1 MSLFDKIFGGAEE
14 ENKDSKIGWRQLT
27 DLGQLNEILE
37 ISNEKPVVIFK
48 HSTRCSI
55 SSMAKSRF
63 ESNWNTE
70 LSKVSIYYLDLIAH
84 RNISNE
90 IAELTGIEHQSPQA
104 IVLKNK
110 EVIYDASHSEIS
122 AKAIENLISA

>member
-1 MSLFDKIFGGAEE
+1 MGLFSSFKSSDKVAFPWIELTSSE
-14 ENKDSKIGWRQLT
+14 QLKQAIET
-27 DLGQLNEILE
+27 SVDHPIIL
-37 ISNEKPVVIFK
+37 FK

-55 SSMAKSRF
+55 STIAKSRF
-63 ESNWNTE
+63 ESNWNTD
-70 LSKVSIYYLDLIAH
+70 LSNVSIYYLDLIAH

>member
-1 MSLFDKIFGGAEE
+1 MGLFSSFKSNDKVAFPWIELTSSEQLKQAIESSV
-14 ENKDSKIGWRQLT
+14 ENAV
-27 DLGQLNEILE
+27 IL
-37 ISNEKPVVIFK
+37 FK

-63 ESNWNTE
+63 ESNWNTD
-70 LSKVSIYYLDLIAH
+70 LSDVSIYYLDLIAH

-122 AKAIENLISA
+122 AKAIENLISI

>member
-1 MSLFDKIFGGAEE
+1 MGLFLAFKSSDKVAFPWIE
-14 ENKDSKIGWRQLT
+14 LT
-27 DLGQLNEILE
+27 SSEQLNQAIEASTEHPVIL
-37 ISNEKPVVIFK
+37 FK

-70 LSKVSIYYLDLIAH
+70 LSNISIYYLDLIANRH
-84 RNISNE
+84 ISNE

-122 AKAIENLISA
+122 AKSIENLLSI

>member
-1 MSLFDKIFGGAEE
+1 MGLFSAFKSSDKVAFPWIELTSSEQLKQAIEE
-14 ENKDSKIGWRQLT
+14 SVENPV
-27 DLGQLNEILE
+27 IL
-37 ISNEKPVVIFK
+37 FK

-70 LSKVSIYYLDLIAH
+70 LTNVSIYYLDLIAH

-90 IAELTGIEHQSPQA
+90 IAELTGVEHQSPQA

-110 EVIYDASHSEIS
+110 EVICDASHSEIS
-122 AKAIENLISA
+122 AKAIENLLSI

>member
-1 MSLFDKIFGGAEE
+1 MGLFSSFKSNDKVAFPWIELTSSEQLKQAIESSV
-14 ENKDSKIGWRQLT
+14 ENAV
-27 DLGQLNEILE
+27 IL
-37 ISNEKPVVIFK
+37 FK

-70 LSKVSIYYLDLIAH
+70 LSKVYIYYLDLIAH

-122 AKAIENLISA
+122 AKAIENLLSA

>member
-1 MSLFDKIFGGAEE
+1 MGLFSSFKSNDKVAFPWIELTSSEQLKQAIESSV
-14 ENKDSKIGWRQLT
+14 ENAV
-27 DLGQLNEILE
+27 IL
-37 ISNEKPVVIFK
+37 FK

-63 ESNWNTE
+63 ESNWNTD
-70 LSKVSIYYLDLIAH
+70 LSDVSIYYLDLIAH

-110 EVIYDASHSEIS
+110 EVIYDATHSEIS
-122 AKAIENLISA
+122 AKAIENLLSA

>member
-1 MSLFDKIFGGAEE
+1 MGLFSSFKSNDKVAFPWIELTSSEQLKQAIESSV
-14 ENKDSKIGWRQLT
+14 ENAV
-27 DLGQLNEILE
+27 IL
-37 ISNEKPVVIFK
+37 FK

-122 AKAIENLISA
+122 AKAIENLLSA

>member
-1 MSLFDKIFGGAEE
+1 MNWNILNDVKQLELIDQESL
-14 ENKDSKIGWRQLT
+14 NKLV
-27 DLGQLNEILE
+27 LIL
-37 ISNEKPVVIFK
+37 K

-63 ESNWNTE
+63 ENNWNTE
-70 LSKVSIYYLDLIAH
+70 NKNVAIYYLDLIAY

-90 IAELTGIEHQSPQA
+90 IAEITGVEHQSPQA

-110 EVIYDASHSEIS
+110 EVIYQATHSDIDAKSINEILT
-122 AKAIENLISA
+122 EV

>member
-1 MSLFDKIFGGAEE
+1 MGLFSSFKSNDKVAFPWIELTSSEQLKQAIESSV
-14 ENKDSKIGWRQLT
+14 ENAV
-27 DLGQLNEILE
+27 IL
-37 ISNEKPVVIFK
+37 FK

-55 SSMAKSRF
+55 SSVAKSRF

-122 AKAIENLISA
+122 AKAIENLLSA

>member
-1 MSLFDKIFGGAEE
+1 MGLFSSFKSNDKVAFPWIELTSSEQLKQAIESSV
-14 ENKDSKIGWRQLT
+14 ENAV
-27 DLGQLNEILE
+27 IL
-37 ISNEKPVVIFK
+37 FK

-122 AKAIENLISA
+122 AKAIENLLSI

>member
-1 MSLFDKIFGGAEE
+1 MGLFSSFKSNDKVAFPWIELTSSEQLKQAIESSV
-14 ENKDSKIGWRQLT
+14 ENAV
-27 DLGQLNEILE
+27 IL
-37 ISNEKPVVIFK
+37 FK

-55 SSMAKSRF
+55 SSMVKSRF

-122 AKAIENLISA
+122 AKAIENLLSA